1 MATTTSYSTIFGD
14 WAWIF
19 LTYPEFYGIK
29 IICLENSWR
38 SIVKKVTEIELKHP
52 SGCHQIFGCANSIA
66 WCFSWYWPNRS
77 PCVHLLVVLMWTHVG
92 PGERWRSIK
101 VARWRIFDGF
111 LTDLSFNRS
120 RVSRNME
127 PIEPFSEI
135 SEFEHSKHKFT
146 SFYRSVPIPS
156 IQGWIVLIWL
166 FPVSKFFHCL
176 RVNPFRSNFS
186 TLRFLLK
193 YLIGQNFGG
202 KKCQKSDLL
211 PIILSAKR
219 FFCLEFLN
227 P

>member
-127 PIEPFSEI
+127 PHWTLFWDI
-135 SEFEHSKHKFT
+135 
-146 SFYRSVPIPS
+146 
-156 IQGWIVLIWL
+156 WIWA
-166 FPVSKFFHCL
+166 
-176 RVNPFRSNFS
+176 
-186 TLRFLLK
+186 LK
-193 YLIGQNFGG
+193 TQIYF
-202 KKCQKSDLL
+202 
-211 PIILSAKR
+211 ILSLSSHSIDSGMNSSNLVISC
-219 FFCLEFLN
+219 F
-227 P
+227 